1 MKKDEGFYFIPK
13 KWLGDAN
20 VISMDW
26 DCKGMHL
33 HLMAIAWQQPL
44 QGYIIDDENLILKVL
59 GNPDKKDWEERIRP
73 QIFRAWKKKSISQDG
88 IEKNYWY
95 QLGVIKTIENISE
108 IKPRKSRKIVN
119 KTVEDSNDFAYPG
132 FDLKTILNE
141 NFTSTILHEKPNEVD
156 KITIWNLGVSLVKK
170 QNESE
175 GQARAFLA
183 KLIKQYGEKTV
194 AGVIAEISVKNI
206 KPAEIHSY
214 ITGMLKIKVKEQETG
229 NKQGSGRGRVVL

>member
-44 QGYIIDDENLILKVL
+44 QGYILDDENLILKVL
-59 GNPDKKDWEERIRP
+59 GNPDKKDWTERIKP
-73 QIFRAWKKKSISQDG
+73 QVFQAWKKKAITQEG

-95 QLGVIKTIENISE
+95 QPGIIKTIEALTDK
-108 IKPRKSRKIVN
+108 KPRKSRKTIDIITDEVN
-119 KTVEDSNDFAYPG
+119 ENAYPG
-132 FDLKTILNE
+132 FDLTNILKE
-141 NFTSTILHEKPNEVD
+141 NFTATILHEKSNEKD
-156 KITIWNLGVSLVKK
+156 KMTIWNLGVSLVKK

-175 GQARAFLA
+175 SQARAFLA

-194 AGVIAEISVKNI
+194 ASVIAEISIKNI

-214 ITGMLKIKVKEQETG
+214 IMGMLKIKVKEQETG
-229 NKQGSGRGRVVL
+229 SKQGSGRGRVVL